1 LSSDQIRPFNGAQMT
16 PSFLDVFGVGYFG
29 PRELC
34 QYLGPTSSFT
44 LAITCQAMNRSIPP
58 TLVQELTRSAD
69 RLNSLETKPI
79 PALIFDHMMSRLPVG
94 DCLDLLYTLIC
105 RRSAA
110 EGRSVASESALIPMF
125 DLLGPILN
133 EWQSTTRLGP
143 RDTVEASGVL
153 VCVAFGRDAVR
164 ILMLLLTLGADLDHS
179 PPDWPYLRPVI
190 IASRRGDRRILELL
204 LNAAD
209 TSIVSCST
217 VRPTPPLL
225 PAVASCDTA
234 VCELLLAKKADVN
247 EADKLTGTTPLHVA
261 TRCSSK
267 RMCEFLLYRGADPS
281 RLDAAGRSALDEAD
295 EAEVDSVA
303 EILRAV
309 SPSTYLTCFGQ
320 RK

>member
-1 LSSDQIRPFNGAQMT
+1 GTASLIRFVEVWTVVAAVGSISTTAVVKQAPLEWNSARYHLFDDARMT

-34 QYLGPTSSFT
+34 QYLGPTNSFR
-44 LAITCQAMNRSIPP
+44 LAITCQALNRSIPP
-58 TLVQELTRSAD
+58 TLVQELTRSAN
-69 RLNSLETKPI
+69 RVNSLETKPI
-79 PALIFDHMMSRLPVG
+79 PELIFDHMMGRLPVD
-94 DCLDLLYTLIC
+94 DCLDLLC
-105 RRSAA
+105 
-110 EGRSVASESALIPMF
+110 ESAGPLSGFRVGPDTDVRSSRA
-125 DLLGPILN
+125 DLERVAEHNPAR
-133 EWQSTTRLGP
+133 S
-143 RDTVEASGVL
+143 SGQVL
-153 VCVAFGRDAVR
+153 VCVAFGNDAVR
-164 ILMLLLTLGADLDHS
+164 ILMLLLALGADPDHS

-204 LNAAD
+204 LNRAD

-295 EAEVDSVA
+295 EAELDS
-303 EILRAV
+303 
-309 SPSTYLTCFGQ
+309 
-320 RK
+320 

>member
-1 LSSDQIRPFNGAQMT
+1 
-16 PSFLDVFGVGYFG
+16 
-29 PRELC
+29 
-34 QYLGPTSSFT
+34 
-44 LAITCQAMNRSIPP
+44 
-58 TLVQELTRSAD
+58 
-69 RLNSLETKPI
+69 
-79 PALIFDHMMSRLPVG
+79 
-94 DCLDLLYTLIC
+94 
-105 RRSAA
+105 
-110 EGRSVASESALIPMF
+110 
-125 DLLGPILN
+125 
-133 EWQSTTRLGP
+133 
-143 RDTVEASGVL
+143 
-153 VCVAFGRDAVR
+153 
-164 ILMLLLTLGADLDHS
+164 MLLLALGADPDHS

-267 RMCEFLLYRGADPS
+267 RMCEFLLYRGANPS

-303 EILRAV
+303 EIIRAF